1 MTSEGM
7 IWRWVGW
14 AGLTLMVLVALVPT
28 YWMALASLRAD
39 QALALWPPSVSPF
52 SHPLSFAAYGVVL
65 RQERTVAWLMNSGL
79 IAISSVLVT
88 LLIATP
94 AAYALSRGDGKLLG
108 GASALL
114 FASKLLP
121 ATVLI
126 TPLYVMVRGL
136 GLLNSPV
143 AVLLGNLSFAVPLA
157 TFVLKGYLDAIPR
170 AIDEAAQI
178 DGASRLR
185 VLLSIILPNAGPAL
199 AAVAIYVFI
208 VSWNDFIF
216 ARTFLTGGNSTTITV
231 GATMFMGEFDTRW
244 NQVMAIGCL
253 ATLPCLAFF
262 LALQRHLTRGLQ
274 MAGV

>member
-1 MTSEGM
+1 MTRAGTG
-7 IWRWVGW
+7 WRWIG
-14 AGLTLMVLVALVPT
+14 GLGLALMALIALVPT
-28 YWMALASLRAD
+28 YWMTLASLRQD
-39 QALALWPPSVSPF
+39 QALALWPPSFSPF
-52 SHPLSFAAYGVVL
+52 AHPLSLSAYSVVL
-65 RQERTVAWLMNSGL
+65 GQERTLAWLLNSGL
-79 IAISSVLVT
+79 IALSSVAVT

-136 GLLNSPV
+136 GLLNSPA

-170 AIDEAAQI
+170 AIDEAARI

-185 VLLSIILPNAGPAL
+185 VLVSVILPNAGPAL

-262 LALQRHLTRGLQ
+262 LALQRHLTRGLR